1 MNRTM
6 SNSESFD
13 DVSRAELI
21 SVEGGLS
28 KTVQDVLFGV
38 GAVIGFG
45 FGGFG
50 GAIVGGGIGGFLGDL
65 LRKIF

>member
-1 MNRTM
+1 MEITPFNPKC
-6 SNSESFD
+6 FD
-13 DVSRAELI
+13 DVTSAELT

-28 KTVQDVLFGV
+28 KRVQDVLFGV